1 MTAATCDASHN
12 FFEGEQNVHSLEAMT
27 RLIELGNEAI
37 NEQGVVILAGGDAEL
52 EDLRTAVAVVQ
63 AVLNTALPIARFRLH
78 VESITDR
85 REFTV
90 SSANI
95 YTLLDVLKSMREG
108 FKNTEV
114 ICSLWEQTAT
124 GADMV
129 SGFRGKTRAQN
140 FRMWLKQIEVI
151 GNAPTQGKGQA
162 PQIPGA
168 DVAGSEEASVETS
181 EGGEEAETGS

>member
-1 MTAATCDASHN
+1 M
-12 FFEGEQNVHSLEAMT
+12 HSLEAMT
-27 RLIELGNEAI
+27 RLIEASSSHAKYL
-37 NEQGVVILAGGDAEL
+37 QGSEEGEEL
-52 EDLRTAVAVVQ
+52 ETAIAVVQ

-95 YTLLDVLKSMREG
+95 YTMLDVLKSMREG

-151 GNAPTQGKGQA
+151 GNAPTQGKGQV
-162 PQIPGA
+162 PEIPAAVVGGEE
-168 DVAGSEEASVETS
+168 DQVKGTTGSEEA
-181 EGGEEAETGS
+181 EA